1 MARNWIKI
9 ETVTPDKPE
18 ICAIATFLKIDPDAA
33 LGKLIRLWSW
43 AEVNQINGNNV
54 GVTRGFIDKV
64 VGQQG
69 FADALAHA
77 GWLSGNDGAL
87 VFTKFSKHNGKVA
100 RGRAQTASRVSRHRE
115 RNRKANDESVTSK
128 VEIGVLSE
136 TASGRSESEAKSV
149 NFVINSDKE
158 LKKNDLK
165 VGDEAISEV
174 ATAGNSETA
183 FETHGH
189 QIDNANVTVNE
200 EDAELTIVVNEAV
213 VETVMEEEVA
223 DEEVAEKVGG
233 AEVLSGEVPAEEVAA
248 EAAEEGA
255 EGLDKGR
262 KRGGGTGGSRKVIVA
277 DPPDQPFLF

>member
-115 RNRKANDESVTSK
+115 RNRKSNDHIVTDKVESSALSGAISSRSEVEAESVESVINRDNELIK
-128 VEIGVLSE
+128 NELNVAEECLSE
-136 TASGRSESEAKSV
+136 LAASA
-149 NFVINSDKE
+149 D
-158 LKKNDLK
+158 
-165 VGDEAISEV
+165 A
-174 ATAGNSETA
+174 ETA
-183 FETHGH
+183 FETLEH
-189 QIDNANVTVNE
+189 QVHNAIVTSDEGDAEPSIAVNE
-200 EDAELTIVVNEAV
+200 VVAEQAFADEK
-213 VETVMEEEVA
+213 ETEFGVTEGQSGEELAHEEV
-223 DEEVAEKVGG
+223 E
-233 AEVLSGEVPAEEVAA
+233 
-248 EAAEEGA
+248 EAAEEGT

-277 DPPDQPFLF
+277 DPPVQPFLF